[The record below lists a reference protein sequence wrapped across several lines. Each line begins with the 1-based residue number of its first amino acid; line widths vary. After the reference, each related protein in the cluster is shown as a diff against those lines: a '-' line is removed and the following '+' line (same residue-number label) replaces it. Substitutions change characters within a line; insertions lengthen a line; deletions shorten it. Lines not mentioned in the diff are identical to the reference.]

1 MGWLNALF
9 RPWRRLPSELSPARL
24 RVLEKRL
31 GYHFGN
37 PALLVHALKH
47 RSFVYANQGRGLES
61 NERLEFLG
69 DAVLDLVVAESLFRR
84 FPDQREGNLTQSKSV
99 AVSRAVLARRAGDL
113 GLEEFVLLSQ
123 EERQSSGGRQPSI
136 LSDAFE
142 AVIGAMYLDG
152 GLEPCR
158 RFIERMVLQE
168 LGQVIADEEHTNFK
182 SKLLE
187 HTQGLGAGHPKY
199 QVSSEEG
206 PEHCKI
212 FSVEVSVTGRMM
224 GQGRGLSK
232 KEAQQMA
239 AKDALQRLG
248 AL

>member
-1 MGWLNALF
+1 MGWLSALF
-9 RPWRRLPSELSPARL
+9 RRWCRAPGSLPAARL

-31 GYHFGN
+31 GYQFRKRE
-37 PALLVHALKH
+37 LLVHALKH

-84 FPDQREGNLTQSKSV
+84 FPDQREGELTQMKSV
-99 AVSRAVLARRAGDL
+99 AVSRAVLARKAGEL

-142 AVIGAMYLDG
+142 AVIGAIYLDG
-152 GLEPCR
+152 GLDPSR
-158 RFIERMVLQE
+158 GFIERVVLQG
-168 LGQVIADEEHTNFK
+168 LGEVIADEEHTNFK

-199 QVSSEEG
+199 QVFSEEG
-206 PEHCKI
+206 PEHCKV
-212 FSVEVSVTGRMM
+212 FSVEVSVTGRLM
-224 GQGRGLSK
+224 GQGRGFSK

>member
-9 RPWRRLPSELSPARL
+9 RPWRRLPPELSAARL

-31 GYHFGN
+31 GYRFGN

-84 FPDQREGNLTQSKSV
+84 FPDQREGNLTQTKSV

-152 GLEPCR
+152 GLEPCC

-168 LGQVIADEEHTNFK
+168 LGQVIADDEHTNFK

-206 PEHCKI
+206 PEHCKV

-239 AKDALQRLG
+239 AKDALERLG

>member
-1 MGWLNALF
+1 MGWLSAFF
-9 RPWRRLPSELSPARL
+9 RRGRRAPGPLPAARL
-24 RVLEKRL
+24 RVLERRL
-31 GYHFGN
+31 GYHFRN
-37 PALLVHALKH
+37 PELLVQALKH

-84 FPDQREGNLTQSKSV
+84 FPDQREGDLTQTKSV
-99 AVSRAVLARRAGDL
+99 AVSRAVLARKASEL
-113 GLEEFVLLSQ
+113 GLEDFVLLSQ

-136 LSDAFE
+136 LSDVFE
-142 AVIGAMYLDG
+142 ALIGALYLDG
-152 GLEPCR
+152 GLEPSR
-158 RFIERMVLQE
+158 RFIERVVLQG
-168 LGQVIADEEHTNFK
+168 LGAVIADEEHTNFK

-206 PEHCKI
+206 PEHNKI
-212 FSVEVSVTGRMM
+212 FSVEVIVTGQPM

>member
-1 MGWLNALF
+1 MGWLKTLL
-9 RPWRRLPSELSPARL
+9 RPWRRIPAALPADRL
-24 RVLEKRL
+24 RILEKRL
-31 GYHFGN
+31 GYRFRH
-37 PALLVHALKH
+37 PELLVHALKH
-47 RSFVYANQGRGLES
+47 RSFVYANQGRGLEA

-84 FPDQREGNLTQSKSV
+84 FPDQREGNLTQTKSV
-99 AVSRAVLARRAGDL
+99 AVSRAVLARKASDL
-113 GLEEFVLLSQ
+113 GLEEFVLLSH

-152 GLEPCR
+152 GLEPSR
-158 RFIERMVLQE
+158 RFIERVVLQG
-168 LGQVIADEEHTNFK
+168 LGEVIAEEEHTNFK

-206 PEHCKI
+206 PEHCKV
-212 FSVEVSVTGRMM
+212 FSVEVSITGRLMV
-224 GQGRGLSK
+224 QGRGTSK

>member
-1 MGWLNALF
+1 MGWLTAF
-9 RPWRRLPSELSPARL
+9 FHRWRRAPGALSAARL
-24 RVLEKRL
+24 RALEERL
-31 GYHFGN
+31 GYHFRN
-37 PALLVHALKH
+37 PELLIHALKH

-84 FPDQREGNLTQSKSV
+84 FPDQREGDLTQMKSV
-99 AVSRAVLARRAGDL
+99 AVSRVVLARKASQL
-113 GLEEFVLLSQ
+113 GLEEFVLLSH

-142 AVIGAMYLDG
+142 AVIGALYLDG
-152 GLEPCR
+152 GLEPSR
-158 RFIERMVLQE
+158 RFIERVVLQG
-168 LGQVIADEEHTNFK
+168 LGEVIAEEEHTNFK

-206 PEHCKI
+206 PEHCKV
-212 FSVEVSVTGRMM
+212 FSVEVIVTGRLV

-239 AKDALQRLG
+239 AKDALQHLG